1 MKYLKRLF
9 WLPYLG
15 ILHWNR
21 SRLIVEVED
30 QQFRLWYLCDEL
42 PHVSHTDEARKL
54 ECLAEQL
61 ADMETRICNFWES
74 H

>member
-9 WLPYLG
+9 WLPYLA

-30 QQFRLWYLCDEL
+30 QQFRLWHLCDTF
-42 PHVSHTDEARKL
+42 PHMSHTEEARTL

-61 ADMETRICNFWES
+61 ADMETRICYFWEN